1 LYLLIERLALDACLR
16 RIPIRICVTGTRG
29 KSSVVRLIA
38 GALRE
43 SGMSVLAKTTGSR
56 AALILPDGSE
66 RELRRRGL
74 PSVLEQKR
82 VVRTAA
88 RLKAKI
94 LITEMMSIR
103 EECLFAESRRLI
115 RPGLLV
121 LTNVRL
127 DHLDLMG
134 RSREEIAACL
144 ASAFPVQGTVIF
156 LEEECLSIFERK
168 GRALGTRLILARKNA
183 MRNMDRTAALPYE
196 ESEANV
202 RLALEAIRELGIGEE
217 TALRGMAKAAPDFGA
232 LRIWDVPGTE
242 SGPAVSFVSAFA
254 TNDPGSSREALD
266 RVMGKPS
273 FSGRMFIGLL
283 NLRDDR
289 GDRTLQWAE
298 ALEAGVFDRL
308 ARVAVIGGQAW
319 AFGRRL
325 KKWGGW
331 PEGRLVVFKER
342 TPAAVSEGL
351 LRLADGPAVVI
362 GLGNIGGLGKGIVEH
377 WERMG
382 TAHGI

>member
-1 LYLLIERLALDACLR
+1 MYLLIERLALDACLR

-156 LEEECLSIFERK
+156 PEEECLSIFERK

-308 ARVAVIGGQAW
+308 ARVAVIGGQAR

-325 KKWGGW
+325 KKQAGW
-331 PEGRLVVFKER
+331 PVDRLVV
-342 TPAAVSEGL
+342 L
-351 LRLADGPAVVI
+351 
-362 GLGNIGGLGKGIVEH
+362 
-377 WERMG
+377 
-382 TAHGI
+382 

>member
-1 LYLLIERLALDACLR
+1 MYLLIERLALDSRLR
-16 RIPIRICVTGTRG
+16 RVPVRICVAGTRG

-43 SGMSVLAKTTGSR
+43 AGLNVLAKTTGSR
-56 AALILPDGSE
+56 AALILPDGTE

-74 PSVLEQKR
+74 PSILEQKR
-82 VVRTAA
+82 IVRTAA
-88 RLKAKI
+88 RLGAKI
-94 LITEMMSIR
+94 LVTEMMSIR
-103 EECLFAESRRLI
+103 EECLLAESRRLI
-115 RPGLLV
+115 RPGVLV

-127 DHLDLMG
+127 DHLDFMG
-134 RSREEIAACL
+134 RSREEIAVCL
-144 ASAFPVQGTVIF
+144 ASAFPLHGTVI
-156 LEEECLSIFERK
+156 LPEEEFFPIFEQK
-168 GRALGTRLILARKNA
+168 GRALGTKLILARKSVMKDGELA
-183 MRNMDRTAALPYE
+183 VALPYE
-196 ESEANV
+196 EFEANV
-202 RLALEAIRELGIGEE
+202 RLALETIRELGIGEE
-217 TALRGMAKAAPDFGA
+217 TALRGMAAAPPDFGA
-232 LRIWDVPGTE
+232 LRIWDAPRTGL
-242 SGPAVSFVSAFA
+242 GPAVSFVNAFA
-254 TNDPGSSREALD
+254 ANDPGSSSEALD

-298 ALEAGVFDRL
+298 ALERGDFDRL
-308 ARVAVIGGQAW
+308 TRIAVIGGQAR

-325 KKWGGW
+325 KKRAGW
-331 PEGRLVVFKER
+331 PEGKLVVFKER
-342 TPAAVSEGL
+342 TPAAVCEGL

-382 TAHGI
+382 TGHGV